1 MTPYLCVDSDRR
13 GPKGAELHRKEVVAK
28 AEDKMLANLSFTPG
42 GEPKKWDPSGEEY
55 YNFLERQQAAMRK
68 RMILAD
74 RPYGS
79 YAPVPSY
86 VAGDDDDEDED

>member
-1 MTPYLCVDSDRR
+1 MDSDRL
-13 GPKGAELHRKEVVAK
+13 GPKGAEKHRKEVVAK
-28 AEDKMLANLSFTPG
+28 AESKLLANLSFTPG
-42 GEPKKWDPSGEEY
+42 GESKKWDPSGEEY

-74 RPYGS
+74 RHSGN

-86 VAGDDDDEDED
+86 VAGDDDDDEDDD